1 MIKIK
6 EAAVDSVQRARELI
20 SRGANRIELN
30 SRLDLGGI
38 TPDTKKII
46 DTLSIANELPVVIM
60 VRPRGGDFE
69 YSSSEV
75 EQMLDTMQIIADVG
89 GEIVTFGAVSADELD
104 FDSMSI
110 LIGCAHKLHLQVVM
124 HMAFDQIA
132 NHKQQN
138 AMNWLSDHGVKRI
151 LTHGGPLSV
160 PIMQSLPH
168 LQTLVNSAP
177 ANLTI
182 LPGGGVTKMN
192 AEAIANILGVN
203 EAHGT
208 QIV

>member
-6 EAAVDSVQRARELI
+6 EAAVDSVQRAREMI
-20 SRGANRIELN
+20 SRGANRIALN

-46 DTLSIANELPVVIM
+46 DTLAIANELPVVTM

-75 EQMLDTMQIIADVG
+75 EQMLDTMQII
-89 GEIVTFGAVSADELD
+89 GAVSADELD

-203 EAHGT
+203 EVHGT
-208 QIV
+208 HIV

>member
-6 EAAVDSVQRARELI
+6 EAAVDSVQRAHEMM

-46 DTLSIANELPVVIM
+46 DTLAIAKDLPVVIM

-69 YSSSEV
+69 YSSNEI

-89 GEIVTFGAVSADELD
+89 GETVTFGVISGDDLN
-104 FDSMSI
+104 FDSMST
-110 LIGCAHKLHLQVVM
+110 LMDFAHQLHLEVVM

-138 AMNWLSDHGVKRI
+138 AMNWLSEHGVRRI
-151 LTHGGPLSV
+151 LTHGGPLSM

-182 LPGGGVTKMN
+182 LPGGGVTKIN
-192 AEAIANILGVN
+192 AESIANILGVN
-203 EAHGT
+203 EVHGT

>member
-6 EAAVDSVQRARELI
+6 EAAVDSVQRAREMI

-46 DTLSIANELPVVIM
+46 DTLAIANELPVVIM
-60 VRPRGGDFE
+60 VRPHGGDFE
-69 YSSSEV
+69 YSSSEIA
-75 EQMLDTMQIIADVG
+75 QMLDTMQIIADVG
-89 GEIVTFGAVSADELD
+89 GEIVTFGAVSADDLD
-104 FDSMSI
+104 FDNMSI
-110 LIGCAHKLHLQVVM
+110 LISCAHKLQLQVVM

-138 AMNWLSDHGVKRI
+138 AMNWLSAHGVMRI

-177 ANLTI
+177 TNLTI
-182 LPGGGVTKMN
+182 LPGGGVTKTN

-203 EAHGT
+203 EVHGT